1 MPSMTDKPETVK
13 IVRTQG
19 GYAVFV
25 SPSAHPIAV
34 FTSGYD
40 LLDWVATHIA
50 SWEAGVAKKGQLKT
64 EEGGAEDEGGG
75 SDAAPRA

>member
-1 MPSMTDKPETVK
+1 MTDKPETVK
-13 IVRTQG
+13 FVRTQG

-25 SPSAHPIAV
+25 SPSAHPVAV

-50 SWEAGVAKKGQLKT
+50 SWEAGVAKRAPAKT
-64 EEGGAEDEGGG
+64 EGAGEDEEDGGP
-75 SDAAPRA
+75 DAAPHA

>member
-1 MPSMTDKPETVK
+1 MIDKPETVK

-25 SPSAHPIAV
+25 SPSAHPVAV
-34 FTSGYD
+34 FSSGYD

-50 SWEAGVAKKGQLKT
+50 GWEAGVAARRAPAKR
-64 EEGGAEDEGGG
+64 EEAADEGDGE
-75 SDAAPRA
+75 AEPPART

>member
-1 MPSMTDKPETVK
+1 MTDKPETVK

-25 SPSAHPIAV
+25 SPSAHPLAV

-50 SWEAGVAKKGQLKT
+50 SWEAGVAKRAPAKA
-64 EEGGAEDEGGG
+64 EEANG
-75 SDAAPRA
+75 